1 MVEFREA
8 DVTSD
13 AAARARLLATV
24 EPLHRQLRP
33 KIPAPYA
40 AWLERMF
47 EEGAHLVAL
56 FDEGAPRALAVWRA
70 YHTTFNGL
78 RFYVDDL
85 VTDESRRGR
94 GHGGALL
101 AVLEERAREFG
112 CDTFT
117 LESSVVRDA
126 AHRFYFRAGMTI
138 VNFSFAKRLTA
149 RF

>member
-1 MVEFREA
+1 MIEYREA
-8 DVTSD
+8 DATSD
-13 AAARARLLATV
+13 AAARARLLAAV

-47 EEGAHLVAL
+47 AEGAHLVAL
-56 FDEGAPRALAVWRA
+56 FDAGEPRALAVWRA

-85 VTDESRRGR
+85 VTDETQRSR

-101 AVLEERAREFG
+101 AALEARARQMG

-117 LESSVVRDA
+117 LESSVVREA

-138 VNFSFAKRLTA
+138 ANFSFAKRLTA